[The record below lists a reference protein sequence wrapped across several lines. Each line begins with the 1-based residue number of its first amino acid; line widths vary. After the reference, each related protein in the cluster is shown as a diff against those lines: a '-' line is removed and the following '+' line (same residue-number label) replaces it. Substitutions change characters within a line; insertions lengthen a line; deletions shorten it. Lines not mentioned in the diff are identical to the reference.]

1 MNSEAVEPVALRDAL
16 ERIAEPWSPHVVA
29 RVNDYD
35 VKIAHAEG
43 EHLWHVHEHT
53 DEFFLVV
60 EGELRIGLR
69 EPGGGERTVT
79 LPRGAVFTV
88 PRGVEHRPVAAPG
101 TAIMMFE
108 PAGTVNVG
116 DRHEAVPAHIPSTTG
131 FELA

>member
-1 MNSEAVEPVALRDAL
+1 MSTHPAEPTALSDAL

-35 VKIAHAEG
+35 VKLAHAEG

-69 EPGGGERTVT
+69 EPDGGERTVT

-116 DRHEAVPAHIPSTTG
+116 DRHEAVPAHIPATTG

>member
-1 MNSEAVEPVALRDAL
+1 MSTHPAEPTALRDAL
-16 ERIAEPWSPHVVA
+16 ERIGEPWSPHVVA

-35 VKIAHAEG
+35 VKLAHAEG
-43 EHLWHVHEHT
+43 EHVWHVHEHT

-69 EPGGGERTVT
+69 EAGGGERTVT
-79 LPRGAVFTV
+79 LPKGAVFTV